1 MFDCATLIGELPT
14 PSTVYPL
21 LMDAGAGERGS
32 DASHGP
38 PSDGESA
45 RSTARNES
53 TDRHAAEDQKTTDG
67 EQHGAG
73 HSRRRFLERAVLG
86 GSGVLAGVTA
96 AGVLAGRTGV
106 LGETADVES
115 VRGAVAAAASFEL
128 ETAWLHETGDRT
140 TTVPRQSTAQ
150 FPALYQTEAAPQLRF
165 DDLDPGSSGRLLGA
179 FRLVGAPGE
188 VRCAGRL
195 SGSEGLAELI
205 EIECWHSAD
214 WDLTASGH
222 DEVLFSGP
230 LSAFPSEPVGATECI
245 EPKTPSGVG
254 LAYRLPELE
263 AQDRRRAVEGASLD
277 FVFELIATQ
286 C

>member
-1 MFDCATLIGELPT
+1 MCDCATLIGELPT

-21 LMDAGAGERGS
+21 RMDAGAGERGS

-38 PSDGESA
+38 PRDDESA
-45 RSTARNES
+45 RSTTRNES
-53 TDRHAAEDQKTTDG
+53 AGHAAGDQKTTDG

-86 GSGVLAGVTA
+86 GSGVLAGVTG
-96 AGVLAGRTGV
+96 AGILADRSGV

-165 DDLDPGSSGRLLGA
+165 DDLEPGSSGRLLGA
-179 FRLVGAPGE
+179 FRLVGDPGE
-188 VRCAGRL
+188 VRCAGRRA
-195 SGSEGLAELI
+195 GSDRLAELI

-214 WDLTASGH
+214 WDLTASGQ

-230 LSAFPSEPVGATECI
+230 LSAFPSEPVGAIECI